1 MREDE
6 DAERARRVDEAGGGD
21 RLAGRGRV
29 AEAVAADRAGILLRR
44 QLDFLVLVVL
54 AVGERLV
61 VVLLVDE
68 LLDDGV
74 PVAVLSSWRCVA
86 AISSVSIPASASIWC
101 RRSGV
106 PAAVCGSGSASTR
119 SSPSISA

>member
-1 MREDE
+1 MREDQ
-6 DAERARRVDEAGGGD
+6 DAERARGVDEAGGGD
-21 RLAGRGRV
+21 RLARRGRV

-44 QLDFLVLVVL
+44 QLRLFLLVLL
-54 AVGERLV
+54 AFGERLV
-61 VVLLVDE
+61 LVLLVDD

-74 PVAVLSSWRCVA
+74 PVAPFSSWRCAA

-101 RRSGV
+101 LRSGV
-106 PAAVCGSGSASTR
+106 PAAVCGSGSPSTR